1 MKKPTTESRIHVIIT
16 EKELNLD
23 DSIKFV
29 SDKSSGATATFL
41 GSTRDNN
48 LGRQV
53 NFLEYEAY
61 EPMADIKLTQIANE
75 MLDNWEINKVSIQ
88 HRVGRVPLSHASL
101 VVAVSSKHRK
111 DALSACEFSI
121 NRIKEIVPIWKKEYY
136 EDGEIWIGS
145 QTGVEFSPAKDGNTG

>member
-1 MKKPTTESRIHVIIT
+1 MKESAAGSRINVLIS
-16 EKELNLD
+16 EKKLNLN

-29 SDKSSGATATFL
+29 ADNSNGAIATFS
-41 GSTRDNN
+41 GTTRDSN

-53 NFLEYEAY
+53 KFLEYEAY
-61 EPMADIKLTQIANE
+61 EPMADRKLSQIANE
-75 MLDNWEINKVSIQ
+75 MLKKWKINKVSIQ
-88 HRVGRVPLSHASL
+88 HRIGRVLLGQTSL

-111 DALSACEFSI
+111 EAFSACEFSI

-145 QTGVEFSPAKDGNTG
+145 QTGVEFLPTKEGDIG